1 MLKIIEVY
9 ICWPTLW
16 YDFFP
21 NQTYLHVGLFSSI
34 KKFQA
39 EEEKKEGYDE
49 KANVD
54 ASREVL
60 AMNIDELVEGL
71 EEE

>member
-1 MLKIIEVY
+1 MVR
-9 ICWPTLW
+9 
-16 YDFFP
+16 FFP

-39 EEEKKEGYDE
+39 EEEEKKEGYDE

>member
-1 MLKIIEVY
+1 MVRFFSQSDLSTCRAFFLHKKIPSGI
-9 ICWPTLW
+9 
-16 YDFFP
+16 
-21 NQTYLHVGLFSSI
+21 
-34 KKFQA
+34 

>member
-1 MLKIIEVY
+1 MVRFFSQSDLSTCRAFFHHKKI
-9 ICWPTLW
+9 PS
-16 YDFFP
+16 
-21 NQTYLHVGLFSSI
+21 G
-34 KKFQA
+34 KRR
-39 EEEKKEGYDE
+39 KKEGYDE